1 MMVNQRTRASEPAH
15 PSSKQQLAKYRAK
28 RDFKLTTEPSGD
40 SKKGRGQSKR
50 HKLAFVVQKHA
61 ASRLHYDFRLEW
73 EGVLKSWAV
82 AKGPSYYPGD
92 RRLAVEVEDHPLE
105 YGGFEGII
113 PKGQYGAGTVLLWDR
128 GSWEPVGDAREG
140 FRNGNLKF
148 VLNGEKLHGHWVLVR
163 MAGKFAG
170 QSKPSWLLIK
180 ERDGQQRGAEEVSI
194 TDQAPNSV
202 LSGRDINAIAKA
214 EDAVW
219 NSRDGPSDDRGSSM
233 RAKAYAANRRPA
245 PPQASSLPNLSS
257 RLAHLPKEAL
267 PSFIRP
273 QLALMAKSAPN
284 GEDWVHEL
292 KLDGY
297 RIQARLEPGARTP
310 VQLLTRRSLDW
321 TYRLRPVAE
330 ALGALPVASA
340 LFDGE
345 VVVLAADG
353 TTSFADL
360 EAAFQEGAR
369 FSLTYFIFDLLHL
382 DGVSLRTLPLLE
394 RKQILTE
401 ILAGMPR
408 EGSIRLC
415 EHIAGEGKTVFDNAC
430 RLGTEGII
438 SKRAQGRYVSG
449 RSSSWLKLKCYREQ
463 EFVIGGFTLPSDGM
477 HGIGA
482 LLLGYYKDGRLVYA
496 GRTGT
501 GFNQKTHRTMRD
513 RLEAIRA
520 ERSPFATVPVELT
533 RGVYWVRPEL
543 VARVAFASWTANNL
557 VRQAAFKG
565 LGEDKPPK
573 SVHREEEKRMAQK
586 KEATRSR
593 SKPLQPKAAHGGQTF
608 VDANSSGPLPIRLTH
623 PDKVLDTDSGLTKDG
638 LAHYYLAVASYMLP
652 HVGGRPLSL
661 VRCMDGNSQ
670 PCFFQKHANET
681 MPPSIESTDIVDKK
695 TGKPEAYITL
705 STPEAVVELA
715 QLNVLEV
722 HCWGS
727 KNDSI
732 ETPDRIVI
740 DLDPDVAISWKTLAS
755 AAIEV
760 RRRMKSAG
768 LESFLMTT
776 GGKGLHIVAP
786 IRPEHDWTTVKQFA
800 HRMVLAMEAGNP
812 SLYLTRMRKA
822 ARKGKIYLDYLRN
835 ERGATSIAPFSP
847 RAREGATV
855 ALPLNWSELNAGE
868 RPVFRVSDFPEWKKR
883 LGRDPWQAMAKTAPR
898 LRV

>member
-40 SKKGRGQSKR
+40 SKKGQSKR
-50 HKLAFVVQKHA
+50 HKLRFVIQKHA

-92 RRLAVEVEDHPLE
+92 RRLAIEVEDHPLE

-148 VLNGEKLHGHWVLVR
+148 VLDGEKLHGHWVLVR

-180 ERDGQQRGAEEVSI
+180 ERDGAQRGAEEVSI

-273 QLALMAKSAPN
+273 QLALMAKSPPN

-310 VQLLTRRSLDW
+310 VQLLTRTSLDW

-330 ALGALPVASA
+330 AIGALPVASA

-369 FSLTYFIFDLLHL
+369 FSLT
-382 DGVSLRTLPLLE
+382 
-394 RKQILTE
+394 
-401 ILAGMPR
+401 
-408 EGSIRLC
+408 
-415 EHIAGEGKTVFDNAC
+415 
-430 RLGTEGII
+430 
-438 SKRAQGRYVSG
+438 
-449 RSSSWLKLKCYREQ
+449 
-463 EFVIGGFTLPSDGM
+463 
-477 HGIGA
+477 
-482 LLLGYYKDGRLVYA
+482 
-496 GRTGT
+496 
-501 GFNQKTHRTMRD
+501 
-513 RLEAIRA
+513 
-520 ERSPFATVPVELT
+520 
-533 RGVYWVRPEL
+533 
-543 VARVAFASWTANNL
+543 
-557 VRQAAFKG
+557 
-565 LGEDKPPK
+565 
-573 SVHREEEKRMAQK
+573 
-586 KEATRSR
+586 
-593 SKPLQPKAAHGGQTF
+593 
-608 VDANSSGPLPIRLTH
+608 
-623 PDKVLDTDSGLTKDG
+623 
-638 LAHYYLAVASYMLP
+638 
-652 HVGGRPLSL
+652 
-661 VRCMDGNSQ
+661 
-670 PCFFQKHANET
+670 
-681 MPPSIESTDIVDKK
+681 
-695 TGKPEAYITL
+695 
-705 STPEAVVELA
+705 
-715 QLNVLEV
+715 
-722 HCWGS
+722 
-727 KNDSI
+727 
-732 ETPDRIVI
+732 
-740 DLDPDVAISWKTLAS
+740 
-755 AAIEV
+755 
-760 RRRMKSAG
+760 
-768 LESFLMTT
+768 
-776 GGKGLHIVAP
+776 
-786 IRPEHDWTTVKQFA
+786 
-800 HRMVLAMEAGNP
+800 
-812 SLYLTRMRKA
+812 
-822 ARKGKIYLDYLRN
+822 
-835 ERGATSIAPFSP
+835 
-847 RAREGATV
+847 
-855 ALPLNWSELNAGE
+855 
-868 RPVFRVSDFPEWKKR
+868 
-883 LGRDPWQAMAKTAPR
+883 
-898 LRV
+898 